1 MNVCEGISSSPQP
14 PRLHQPPCP
23 PPSPAQRP
31 TSRVPSGGRLAGG
44 LSSHSHTNSLS
55 FSKPHVPQ
63 EARAGEGSGE
73 ACGGSRQLC
82 LPFPSLHPFVR
93 RSVFLLLKGSEGEKS
108 RRGLGLSGH
117 SCSTLEFFSL
127 EDPQQIETTERTLQ
141 HCHPRQNQD
150 LAPQSGSAATWP
162 CDTGPVPRPSA
173 DNNPII
179 STTCC
184 SPNSYHE
191 PGAACFI

>member
-1 MNVCEGISSSPQP
+1 MCVRGSPA
-14 PRLHQPPCP
+14 L
-23 PPSPAQRP
+23 PSPP
-31 TSRVPSGGRLAGG
+31 GSIS
-44 LSSHSHTNSLS
+44 
-55 FSKPHVPQ
+55 PHVRLPPQ
-63 EARAGEGSGE
+63 RKDRLQGSQVEAGWQEGSAATPTPTASAFPSPMSRRRPEQGKGLGE

-184 SPNSYHE
+184 SSNSYHE